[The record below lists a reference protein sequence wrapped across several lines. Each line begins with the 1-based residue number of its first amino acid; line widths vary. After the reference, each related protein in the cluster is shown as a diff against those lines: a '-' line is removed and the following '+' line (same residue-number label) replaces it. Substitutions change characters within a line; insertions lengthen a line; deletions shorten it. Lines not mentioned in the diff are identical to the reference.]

1 MSDSFG
7 PYGLLPSRLLCP
19 WASPGKNTGV
29 GCCTLLQGIFLTQ
42 GSNLSLLCPALKGRF
57 FTTEPN
63 GKTLKVLGVVQ
74 TSLKTID
81 LYQSFFLN
89 ILVLSKPAILIF
101 GAKGQNGGYLTGV
114 TTEMAQRGF

>member
-1 MSDSFG
+1 MPF
-7 PYGLLPSRLLCP
+7 P
-19 WASPGKNTGV
+19 SPGDG
-29 GCCTLLQGIFLTQ
+29 TQ
-42 GSNLSLLCPALKGRF
+42 VSGLPGRF

-63 GKTLKVLGVVQ
+63 GKTLKVLGVLQ